1 MRLMGRNFVD
11 TFGSFVRTPVKC
23 STDEEIGWLT
33 TRCPRGGSGKAS
45 ERDSRLSIDMTIS
58 QQSFAFRLSTVRGL
72 SLALINGHGQGA
84 AVAEVP
90 DPLAAITLHLTAAN
104 IVFLM
109 SAYRAK
115 PS

>member
-1 MRLMGRNFVD
+1 M
-11 TFGSFVRTPVKC
+11 
-23 STDEEIGWLT
+23 
-33 TRCPRGGSGKAS
+33 
-45 ERDSRLSIDMTIS
+45 
-58 QQSFAFRLSTVRGL
+58 
-72 SLALINGHGQGA
+72 
-84 AVAEVP
+84 AEVP